1 MPSHK
6 TSRKVSALISASL
19 LIASTL
25 TNGPFAIAQSGDST
39 GASSTQA
46 SGGGST
52 PAAAPQKDKPDLS
65 VLDSFDDT
73 GSQAGQ
79 QKPAATQPTAPTQET
94 KSETT
99 PETSTSTSATA
110 PAVNK
115 NEAAPEVT
123 TAAATGA
130 PQPHKVGQPP
140 EKAPTTSKPP
150 AKPRMLFGRIEELAG
165 SANANLPIVFKAMKP
180 ILDTRKPTA
189 MKGQTSEYSG
199 TITQSF
205 PEDYR
210 GNWGGTLQVVKL
222 QQDPRCWQID
232 SAEANKL
239 QQILIPNLQGST
251 NFFFNTDRFGKIA
264 VEPAKVMFM
273 VPAKDTNTG
282 DELNKMLGG
291 MGAMGGMG
299 QMMGQMMQNM
309 NVPILLTFGEMKGG
323 DAVTGV
329 SGNKL
334 DADLLKNTIRE
345 LAPGVFE
352 QQIVSRLQTVMK
364 GTNAARWSFDE
375 SVIRF
380 QKQENR
386 PDLLWVTCASVTY
399 DKDGKFLRKMILR
412 GWMQKG
418 RTMQNDPMQA
428 MTGGLGGLGALGGAA
443 GGAGGLGGL
452 GALEGLLKGQPGG
465 GGMPNL
471 QNFPGLGGQGGA
483 GGLQQQLEQMFNNH

>member
-1 MPSHK
+1 MPSQK
-6 TSRKVSALISASL
+6 TSRKVSALLSVSL

-25 TNGPFAIAQSGDST
+25 NGPIAIAQSSDSNSSSSSAA
-39 GASSTQA
+39 GAAA
-46 SGGGST
+46 SPST
-52 PAAAPQKDKPDLS
+52 PAASGGDTATTQKDKPDLS

-73 GSQAGQ
+73 GSQAGEK
-79 QKPAATQPTAPTQET
+79 KPAAQPAKQET
-94 KSETT
+94 PVTTT
-99 PETSTSTSATA
+99 P
-110 PAVNK
+110 PAASQENQSVEQK
-115 NEAAPEVT
+115 QT
-123 TAAATGA
+123 TAEVSTAGV
-130 PQPHKVGQPP
+130 PQPHKVGQPA
-140 EKAPTTSKPP
+140 EKPPATQKPP
-150 AKPRMLFGRIEELAG
+150 AKPRMLFGRIEEIAG

-180 ILDTRKPTA
+180 MLDTRKVTPL
-189 MKGQTSEYSG
+189 KGQTSEYSG
-199 TITQSF
+199 VVTQSF

-210 GNWGGTLQVVKL
+210 GNWGGTLQVVKM

-251 NFFFNTDRFGKIA
+251 NFIFNTDRFGKIA

-309 NVPILLTFGEMKGG
+309 NVPILLTFGEIKGG

-352 QQIVSRLQTVMK
+352 QQIVSRLQTIMK
-364 GTNAARWSFDE
+364 GTNSMRYSFDE

-380 QKQENR
+380 QKQANR

-428 MTGGLGGLGALGGAA
+428 MTGGLGGLGGAA
-443 GGAGGLGGL
+443 GAGGLGGLGGL

-471 QNFPGLGGQGGA
+471 QNLQNLPGLGGQGA

>member
-1 MPSHK
+1 MPSQK
-6 TSRKVSALISASL
+6 TSRNVSALLSVSL

-25 TNGPFAIAQSGDST
+25 NGPIAIAQSSDST
-39 GASSTQA
+39 SI
-46 SGGGST
+46 ST
-52 PAAAPQKDKPDLS
+52 PSAPSGDTPADQKDKPDLS

-73 GSQAGQ
+73 ASQAGEK
-79 QKPAATQPTAPTQET
+79 KPAAQPVKQETTTPTTPTTTPTQET
-94 KSETT
+94 PPAQQKQET
-99 PETSTSTSATA
+99 PEVSTAG
-110 PAVNK
+110 V
-115 NEAAPEVT
+115 
-123 TAAATGA
+123 
-130 PQPHKVGQPP
+130 PQPHKVGQPEAKP
-140 EKAPTTSKPP
+140 VPTQKPP
-150 AKPRMLFGRIEELAG
+150 AKPRMLFGRIEEIAG

-180 ILDTRKPTA
+180 MLDTRKVTPL
-189 MKGQTSEYSG
+189 KGQTSEYSG
-199 TITQSF
+199 VVTQSF

-210 GNWGGTLQVVKL
+210 GNWGGTLQVVKM

-251 NFFFNTDRFGKIA
+251 NFTFNTDRFGKIA

-273 VPAKDTNTG
+273 VPAKDTNSG

-309 NVPILLTFGEMKGG
+309 NVPILLTFGEIKGG
-323 DAVTGV
+323 DAITGV

-352 QQIVSRLQTVMK
+352 QQIVSRLQTIMK
-364 GTNAARWSFDE
+364 GTNAMRYTFDE

-428 MTGGLGGLGALGGAA
+428 MTGGLGGLGGL

-471 QNFPGLGGQGGA
+471 QNLQNFPGLGGQGA
-483 GGLQQQLEQMFNNH
+483 GGMQKQLEQLFNNH